1 MSKFINLVKLSVGSQ
16 TVSDLVAWQNNPRAQ
31 GADGYPRHVT
41 RMWPKREKEIVNG
54 GSIYWVIKGQIQC
67 RQKIIRLDEI
77 IGNDG
82 IRRCA
87 IVLDKDLILTT
98 IASRRAFQ
106 GWRYLNPIDTPNDLN
121 ATRQNEETLPPV
133 LAGALADI
141 GVI

>member
-1 MSKFINLVKLSVGSQ
+1 MGNQ
-16 TVSDLVAWQNNPRAQ
+16 
-31 GADGYPRHVT
+31 
-41 RMWPKREKEIVNG
+41 
-54 GSIYWVIKGQIQC
+54 GQIQC

-87 IVLDKDLILTT
+87 IVLDKNLILTT
-98 IASRRAFQ
+98 IANRRAFQ
-106 GWRYLNPIDTPNDLN
+106 GWRYLNPIDSPSDLN
-121 ATRQNEETLPPV
+121 AMRQNEEPLPPS